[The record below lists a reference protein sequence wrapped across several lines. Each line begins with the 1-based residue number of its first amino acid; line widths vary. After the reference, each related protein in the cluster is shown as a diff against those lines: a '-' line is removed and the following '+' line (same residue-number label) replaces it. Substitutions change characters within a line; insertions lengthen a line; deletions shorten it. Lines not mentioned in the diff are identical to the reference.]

1 MSQTAN
7 KDSRLHIR
15 CDERTR
21 QLLDKAAGYAHVN
34 LSEFVLSRAV
44 AAAERIVQEQESIT
58 LRVEDFHAFLAAL
71 DAPDEPNAALL
82 RAAERHSERSSVLEL
97 SHPTAR

>member
-21 QLLDKAAGYAHVN
+21 QLLDKAAGYARVH
-34 LSEFVLSRAV
+34 LSEFVLSRAI

-58 LRVEDFHAFLAAL
+58 LRVEDFQAFLAAL
-71 DAPDEPNAALL
+71 DAPDGPNTALQ
-82 RAAERHSERSSVLEL
+82 RAVERHAEQVERS
-97 SHPTAR
+97 

>member
-1 MSQTAN
+1 MMSQPAN

-44 AAAERIVQEQESIT
+44 AAAEGIVREQESIT
-58 LRVEDFHAFLAAL
+58 LRLEDFQAFLAAL
-71 DAPDEPNAALL
+71 DTPDEPNTALL
-82 RAAERHSERSSVLEL
+82 RAVERHAEQVKRS
-97 SHPTAR
+97 

>member
-21 QLLDKAAGYAHVN
+21 QLLDKAA
-34 LSEFVLSRAV
+34 
-44 AAAERIVQEQESIT
+44 ERIVQEQESIT
-58 LRVEDFHAFLAAL
+58 LRVEDFHTFLAAL
-71 DAPDEPNAALL
+71 DAPDPPDPPNTALL
-82 RAAERHSERSSVLEL
+82 PAVERHAEQVGRS
-97 SHPTAR
+97 